1 MSRIVN
7 RRFALIGWVM
17 WKIWRNRARRR
28 AGKVLGTDAP
38 RGGRLRKVGTFA
50 GAALAVLGFVAVWRK
65 LRGGGDEWETPEP
78 LDLSAPEEDIAPL
91 SSVPPDD
98 DIPPAA

>member
-28 AGKVLGTDAP
+28 AGKVLGAGAP
-38 RGGRLRKVGTFA
+38 RSGRLRKVGTFL
-50 GAALAVLGFVAVWRK
+50 GAALAAFGLVVVWRK
-65 LRGGGDEWETPEP
+65 LRGGEDEWETPEP
-78 LDLSAPEEDIAPL
+78 LDLSPEDIAPL

-98 DIPPAA
+98 EIPPAA